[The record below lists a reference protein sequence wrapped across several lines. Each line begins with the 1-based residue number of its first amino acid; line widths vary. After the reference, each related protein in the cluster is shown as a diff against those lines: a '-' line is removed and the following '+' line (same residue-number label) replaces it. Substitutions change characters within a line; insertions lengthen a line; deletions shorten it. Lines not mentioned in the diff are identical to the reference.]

1 MLLQPD
7 CVPCILTMS
16 LGLLRRLPLDERRV
30 RRLFVEIASHPALTG
45 GRWDVTSPE
54 VIEWVM
60 DRITREVRDPD
71 PLGPEKARLNA
82 AMMEAY
88 GFFQDLVNRSAEP
101 LYTAV
106 KLAICANAIDVM
118 TPGGTLDVRA
128 RVVDK
133 LKVPLSRADY
143 AIFRETL
150 ATAGSL
156 LYVGDNAGEIVL
168 DKLLIETLSRRYG
181 VQPVYVVRSKPTLND
196 ATMADAAAV
205 GMGEVATVVES
216 GIDGPLPG
224 TIVRR
229 CSPRVRALFEGSD
242 AIVSKGGGNFD
253 SLGEEKPYLGKITF
267 LLLTKCR
274 PYNTRFGVDLF
285 HPVIGNPDLKTP

>member
-7 CVPCILTMS
+7 CIPCILTMS
-16 LGLLRRLPLDERRV
+16 LGLLRRLPLDERQV
-30 RRLFVEIASHPALTG
+30 RRLFVEISSQPALAN

-54 VIEWVM
+54 VIEAVM
-60 DRITREVRDPD
+60 DLIAREVGED

-88 GFFQDLVNRSAEP
+88 GFFHDLVNRSAEP

-133 LKVPLSRADY
+133 LKAPLSRADY
-143 AIFRETL
+143 AVFRETL
-150 ATAGSL
+150 AAAGSL
-156 LYVGDNAGEIVL
+156 LFLGDNAGEIVL
-168 DKLLIETLSRRYG
+168 DKLLIETMSRRYG
-181 VQPVYVVRSKPTLND
+181 VRPVYVVRSKPTLND
-196 ATMADAAAV
+196 ATLADAEAV
-205 GMGEVATVVES
+205 GMGEVATVVEN

-224 TIVRR
+224 TVVRR
-229 CSPRVRALFEGSD
+229 CSPRVRAMFDDAD

-267 LLLTKCR
+267 LLLSKCR

-285 HPVIGNPDLKTP
+285 HPVIENPGSKTP